1 MGTKDIEKL
10 LADFYDGNTS
20 LEQESELYRY
30 LLDADAPEHLT
41 ADKKTFLALYESSHT
56 LSGTATPDLENQ
68 LNNLIDNLEAKERFK
83 SKKIGWKW
91 IGSIAA
97 SVAIIVSLS
106 IYMFSGHKYSD
117 TPLYVDTYSDPEEAY
132 IQTQKAL
139 LLASSKLNKGFDQ
152 LEMMNNNIEKANGI
166 VHKIIQ

>member
-20 LEQESELYRY
+20 LEQETELYRC
-30 LLDADAPEHLT
+30 LLDADVPEHLK
-41 ADKKTFLALYESSHT
+41 ADKKAFLALYESSHN
-56 LSGTATPDLENQ
+56 LSTTTPPNLEDR
-68 LNNLIDNLEAKERFK
+68 LNNLIDNLEVKERFK

-91 IGSIAA
+91 IGGIAA

-106 IYMFSGHKYSD
+106 IYIFSGHKYNN

-139 LLASSKLNKGFDQ
+139 LLASNKLNKGFDQ
-152 LEMMNNNIEKANGI
+152 LEMMSSNIEKANGI